1 MAAVDFPGI
10 AKQFV
15 EHYYTTFDT
24 DRKNL
29 ATLYRENSMLTFES
43 VQQLGVNNITE
54 KLVSLP
60 FQKVKHQ
67 FAEPDAQPSP
77 SGGIIILV
85 TGQLVRRDFQV
96 DDESRPLPYS
106 QVFQLC
112 QDANGAWFVFND
124 VFKLVL
130 G

>member
-1 MAAVDFPGI
+1 MADFQGI

-15 EHYYTTFDT
+15 THYYLTFDR
-24 DRKNL
+24 DRKDL
-29 ATLYRENSMLTFES
+29 VGLYRENSMLTFES
-43 VQQLGVNNITE
+43 AQSLGAQSITE

-60 FQKVKHQ
+60 FQKVQHQ
-67 FAEPDAQPSP
+67 AGEPDAQPTP
-77 SGGIIILV
+77 NGGIIILV
-85 TGQLVRRDFQV
+85 TGQLVV

-106 QVFQLC
+106 QAFQLC
-112 QDANGAWFVFND
+112 QDANGQWFIFND